1 MIIAGWNF
9 GKFLHVKEA
18 TFTRLSREEITVKMM
33 STDAD
38 VGQARL
44 EGKGWLRII
53 SDDNIVVQSWA
64 LWCSWTMP
72 PVRAAGGTLEEEL
85 TWLSSCSSLTREPA
99 GPGEI
104 SLPEN

>member
-1 MIIAGWNF
+1 MIIIAGWSF
-9 GKFLHVKEA
+9 GKFRYVKKA

-33 STDAD
+33 STNAH
-38 VGQARL
+38 VYQARL

-53 SDDNIVVQSWA
+53 SDHNIVVQSWA

-72 PVRAAGGTLEEEL
+72 PVRAAVATRL
-85 TWLSSCSSLTREPA
+85 TWLSSCSSLTKEPA

-104 SLPEN
+104 SLLEH